1 MKNVGKYKS
10 SYQKRMP
17 VRLLMKI
24 FGKKEN
30 QMIIDIHTHTFPE
43 KIAESAIAHMEK
55 DIVKGQGVEVKCA
68 RIPTYQGLS
77 DSTKNAGMDLS
88 VVCPVAT
95 NVNQPEKI
103 NRLSAKLNEKMDES
117 RIFNF
122 GAIHPDCE
130 NYKEIINDIVAME
143 LKGIKI
149 HPDYQHTF
157 FNDDKYLY
165 ILDYAANKGLGI
177 IVHAGEDVGLPD
189 TIHCTPDMV
198 LDLWK
203 HIQPEKLILAHMGGW
218 RMWDEVEDK
227 IIGLP
232 LYLDT
237 AVVLNRKFPVKL
249 ENEQF
254 VRMVK
259 NHGVDRILYGTDSPW
274 YDQTQALEDFQQ
286 SGLSDNDKRLILGE
300 NANRIFGF
308 IKK

>member
-1 MKNVGKYKS
+1 
-10 SYQKRMP
+10 
-17 VRLLMKI
+17 
-24 FGKKEN
+24 
-30 QMIIDIHTHTFPE
+30 MIIDIHTHTFPA
-43 KIAESAIAHMEK
+43 KIAESAIEHMEK
-55 DIVKGQGVEVKCA
+55 DIVKGQGFEVKCA

-77 DSTKNAGMDLS
+77 DSTKDAGMDLS

-95 NVNQPEKI
+95 NVRQPEKI
-103 NRLSAKLNEKMDES
+103 NKLSAKLNEKMDET

-130 NYKEIINDIVAME
+130 NFKEIIDDIVAME

-149 HPDYQHTF
+149 HPDYQNTF
-157 FNDDKYLY
+157 FNDEKYLR
-165 ILDYAANKGLGI
+165 IIDYAANKGLGI

-254 VRMVK
+254 LRMVK
-259 NHGVDRILYGTDSPW
+259 NHGTDRILYGTDSPW
-274 YDQTQALEDFQQ
+274 YAQTQALEDFVD
-286 SGLSDNDKRLILGE
+286 SGLSDNDKKIILGK

-308 IKK
+308 LKE